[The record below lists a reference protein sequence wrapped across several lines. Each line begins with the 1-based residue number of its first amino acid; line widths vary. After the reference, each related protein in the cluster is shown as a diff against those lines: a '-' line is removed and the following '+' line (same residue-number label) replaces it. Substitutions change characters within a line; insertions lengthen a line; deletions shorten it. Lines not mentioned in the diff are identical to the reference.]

1 MEKGFA
7 HIVEVGRSELNKH
20 LELGLLNLLEHVLF
34 VVGLE
39 KFSLGFSSSS
49 GPGLGL

>member
-1 MEKGFA
+1 MEKSFA

-39 KFSLGFSSSS
+39 KFSLGFPSSC

>member
-1 MEKGFA
+1 MEKSFA

-39 KFSLGFSSSS
+39 KFSLGFASSG